1 MTNYHNLGLVRDRML
16 KTYILSDDPVGALDT
31 MEIDSKGNISAAAY
45 DASYV
50 DQVNRCELR
59 WL

>member
-1 MTNYHNLGLVRDRML
+1 MS
-16 KTYILSDDPVGALDT
+16 KTFILLDDPVGALDT

-50 DQVNRCELR
+50 DQVTMWIWIMIL
-59 WL
+59 L

>member
-1 MTNYHNLGLVRDRML
+1 ML